1 MEATMDTEYLATNK
15 VSRAA
20 APIPPKKKPGKMVE
34 WGTKT
39 HYKLYLGEGPDVR
52 AVHSR
57 PVEPTQKRFRVSHQ
71 NQLLIMKTMCS

>member
-1 MEATMDTEYLATNK
+1 MGTEYLATNK

-34 WGTKT
+34 WVTKT
-39 HYKLYLGEGPDVR
+39 HYKLYVGEGPVVR
-52 AVHSR
+52 PVQSR
-57 PVEPTQKRFRVSHQ
+57 PVEPTQKIVHVSHQ